1 MAAKGLLLAGEP
13 MGLLIAQN
21 EGPLD
26 SVSGYSLAV
35 AGAEFNVATG
45 AARLGHYV
53 SYLTK
58 LGDDP
63 FGKLITR
70 TLRNNKIDDANVLF
84 TKERTTGFMLK
95 SKVSKGDPEIFYFRK
110 GSAASTLSPEDVE
123 HIDFSKFSHIHLTGI
138 FPALT
143 ESTRAAMMTLIKKAR
158 EANLF
163 ISFDPNLRP
172 QLWPSQEVMVKT
184 LNELATYADL
194 VLPGCGEGKILC
206 NSEDPKVISDF
217 YQKLGAKT
225 VVTKLGPKGA
235 FVRDGSNEFTI
246 PGFIIDKV
254 VDTVGAGDGF
264 ACGVITGLMEGLS
277 LDKAVERG
285 CAIGAIQCT
294 FVGDNEGL
302 PTPELLQA
310 FIDSHQ
316 RVQL

>member
-1 MAAKGLLLAGEP
+1 MAKGLLLAGEP
-13 MGLLIAQN
+13 MGLLIAQS
-21 EGPLD
+21 EGSLD
-26 SVSGYSLAV
+26 SVEGYSLAV

-63 FGKLITR
+63 FGKLIAR
-70 TLRNNKIDDANVLF
+70 TLRNNKIDDGNVLY

-110 GSAASTLSPEDVE
+110 GSAASTLSPDDVE
-123 HIDFSKFSHIHLTGI
+123 HIDFSKFSHVHLTGI

-143 ESTRAAMMTLIKKAR
+143 DSTRAAMMTLIKKAR

-194 VLPGCGEGKILC
+194 VLPGEGEGKILC
-206 NSEDPKVISDF
+206 GSEDAHKINDF
-217 YQKLGAKT
+217 YQSLGAKM

-235 FVRDGSNEFTI
+235 LVRNGSSETTV

-264 ACGVITGLMEGLS
+264 ACGVLTGLMEGLS
-277 LDKAVERG
+277 LEQAAERG

-294 FVGDNEGL
+294 FSGDNEGL
-302 PTPELLQA
+302 PTPELLKA
-310 FIDSHQ
+310 FMDSHQ
-316 RVQL
+316 RVAL

>member
-1 MAAKGLLLAGEP
+1 MAKGLLLAGEP
-13 MGLLIAQN
+13 MGLLIAQS
-21 EGPLD
+21 EGSLD

-45 AARLGHYV
+45 TARLGHYV

-70 TLRNNKIDDANVLF
+70 TLLNNKIDDANVLF

-95 SKVSKGDPEIFYFRK
+95 SKVSTGDPEIFYFRK
-110 GSAASTLSPEDVE
+110 GSAASTLSEEDVRN
-123 HIDFSKFSHIHLTGI
+123 IDFSNFSHLHLTGI

-143 ESTRAAMMTLIKKAR
+143 DATRSAMMALIQKAR

-172 QLWPSQEVMVKT
+172 QLWPSQYVMIRT

-194 VLPGCGEGKILC
+194 VLPGLGEGKVLC
-206 NSEDPKVISDF
+206 RSEDPVGICDF
-217 YQKLGAKT
+217 YQKLGVKT

-235 FVRDGSNEFTI
+235 FVREGKKEFTV
-246 PGFIIDKV
+246 PGFKIDKV
-254 VDTVGAGDGF
+254 IDTVGAGDGF
-264 ACGVITGLMEGLS
+264 ACGVITGLMEDLS
-277 LDKAVERG
+277 MEKAVERA

-302 PTPELLQA
+302 PNPEQLKT
-310 FIDSHQ
+310 FIETHEC
-316 RVQL
+316 VQL

>member
-1 MAAKGLLLAGEP
+1 MAKGLLLAGEP
-13 MGLLIAQN
+13 MGLLIAQS
-21 EGPLD
+21 EGSLD
-26 SVSGYSLAV
+26 SVEGYSLAV

-63 FGKLITR
+63 FGKLIAR
-70 TLRNNKIDDANVLF
+70 TLRNNKIDDGNVLY

-110 GSAASTLSPEDVE
+110 GSAASALSPDDVE
-123 HIDFSKFSHIHLTGI
+123 HIDFSKFSHVHLTGI

-143 ESTRAAMMTLIKKAR
+143 DSTRAAMMTLIKKAR

-194 VLPGCGEGKILC
+194 VLPGEGEGKILC
-206 NSEDPKVISDF
+206 GSEDAHKINDF
-217 YQKLGAKT
+217 YQSLGAKM

-235 FVRDGSNEFTI
+235 LVRNGSSETTV

-264 ACGVITGLMEGLS
+264 ACGVLTGLMEGLS
-277 LDKAVERG
+277 LEQAAERG

-294 FVGDNEGL
+294 FSGDNEGL
-302 PTPELLQA
+302 PTPELLKA
-310 FIDSHQ
+310 FMDSHQ
-316 RVQL
+316 RVAL

>member
-1 MAAKGLLLAGEP
+1 MAKGLLLAGEP
-13 MGLLIAQN
+13 MGLLIAQS
-21 EGPLD
+21 EGSLD
-26 SVSGYSLAV
+26 SVAGYSLAV

-63 FGKLITR
+63 FGKLIAR
-70 TLRNNKIDDANVLF
+70 TLRNNKIDDGNVLY

-110 GSAASTLSPEDVE
+110 GSAASTLSSEDVE
-123 HIDFSKFSHIHLTGI
+123 HIDFSKFSHVHLTGI

-143 ESTRAAMMTLIKKAR
+143 DSTRAAMMTLIKKAR

-194 VLPGCGEGKILC
+194 VLPGEGEGKILC
-206 NSEDPKVISDF
+206 GSEDAHKINDF
-217 YQKLGAKT
+217 YQSLGAKM

-235 FVRDGSNEFTI
+235 LVRNGSAETTV

-264 ACGVITGLMEGLS
+264 ACGVLTGLMEGLS
-277 LDKAVERG
+277 LEQAAERG

-294 FVGDNEGL
+294 FSGDNEGL
-302 PTPELLQA
+302 PTPELLKA
-310 FIDSHQ
+310 FMDSHQ
-316 RVQL
+316 RVVL